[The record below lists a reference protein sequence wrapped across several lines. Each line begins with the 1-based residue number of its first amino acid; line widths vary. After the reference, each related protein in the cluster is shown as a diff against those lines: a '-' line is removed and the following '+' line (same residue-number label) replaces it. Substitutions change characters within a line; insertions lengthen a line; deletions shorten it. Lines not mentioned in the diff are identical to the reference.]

1 MADITTVAQIY
12 DNAGA
17 EITAAR
23 VGANAYKNENPFTRF
38 GTRSLRFVKVVVS
51 GGTPVDI
58 STTPTIT
65 NSNLSKLVRAAQ
77 NYGELAVVGTPSSTG
92 VILAFS
98 DDTLN
103 DGSAASPSASDASY
117 AKMEAEVLA
126 ALGSWASGVVTV
138 TTVVPTGITFA

>member
-23 VGANAYKNENPFTRF
+23 VGANAYKFVDPKSNF
-38 GTRSLRFVKVVVS
+38 GTRTIRFVKLVN
-51 GGTPVDI
+51 GGDLTAGDF
-58 STTPTIT
+58 TTSKATT
-65 NSNLSKLVRAAQ
+65 NSNLARAVRCAQ
-77 NYGELAVVGTPSSTG
+77 NYGEVAVIGTPSATG
-92 VILAFS
+92 LIVGYF

-103 DGSAASPSASDASY
+103 DGSAATPSLSDASY
-117 AKMEAEVLA
+117 GKLEAELVA
-126 ALGSWASGVVTV
+126 ALGGTHTV